1 MNKETDEVG
10 KETNIEQEIPAEEKT
25 LTPTERLEALM
36 TELSKT
42 KAELADAKV
51 KIEGGEG
58 FKSIQRSLVEKDK
71 VLKRLESERANI
83 SSLSAKVDVQGGMLS
98 EIIARLEDREEAYP
112 EEKPPKE
119 KVDYAKRFQE
129 AEAMS
134 SMKAQIETRYR
145 RAEALGIPMTDP
157 RIERIERFTTR
168 GLYDE
173 ADNALDA
180 LEAEVNKSKEGPKD
194 EKSKETEAERIEKLI
209 EEKARQIL
217 EEKGLLGIEAGRPS
231 SGGKGS
237 TISVD
242 AYRGMSPQ
250 ERLKFHREHPNVII
264 K

>member
-10 KETNIEQEIPAEEKT
+10 KETNIEQEISAEEKT
-25 LTPTERLEALM
+25 LTPDEKLEALM

-71 VLKRLESERANI
+71 NLKRLESERVDI
-83 SSLSAKVDVQGGMLS
+83 SSLSAKVDVLGSMLS
-98 EIIARLEDREEAYP
+98 ELMAEREETHL
-112 EEKPPKE
+112 EEETPKK
-119 KVDYAKRFQE
+119 KVDYTKRFREIE
-129 AEAMS
+129 AVSRMT
-134 SMKAQIETRYR
+134 AQIEPRQR

-157 RIERIERFTTR
+157 RIATVEYLTTSGRFA
-168 GLYDE
+168 E
-173 ADNALDA
+173 ADKALDA

-194 EKSKETEAERIEKLI
+194 QKSKETEAERIEKLI

-231 SGGKGS
+231 GGGKGS

>member
-1 MNKETDEVG
+1 MNKEKGEVG
-10 KETNIEQEIPAEEKT
+10 EETSPEQETPAEEKA
-25 LTPTERLEALM
+25 LTPEEQMAAIRT
-36 TELSKT
+36 
-42 KAELADAKV
+42 ELADVKAKLDV
-51 KIEGGEG
+51 SDK
-58 FKSIQRSLVEKDK
+58 KLRSADSVLSKRDAKLKD
-71 VLKRLESERANI
+71 LESQRADI

-145 RAEALGIPMTDP
+145 RAETLGIPMTDP
-157 RIERIERFTTR
+157 RIKRIERFTTR

-180 LEAEVNKSKEGPKD
+180 LEAEVSKSKEEPKD
-194 EKSKETEAERIEKLI
+194 EKPKETEAERIEKLI

-217 EEKGLLGIEAGRPS
+217 EEKGLLGIEAGGPS
-231 SGGKGS
+231 SGGKSS

-250 ERLKFHREHPNVII
+250 ERLKFHREHPNVTI